1 MITTVLF
8 DMGGTLEDIWVDEE
22 SHTAAIATL
31 DRMLKSW
38 GMDPGIGLAELRK
51 AVEAGWKR
59 YDTVR
64 TAGDVEL
71 KPTQIWGDYILTDFD
86 FPREAL
92 LPRCEEI
99 AHMWEVTYFH
109 RRLRPRVREMLG
121 ELKKM
126 GLKLGVISNT
136 AALYQ
141 VFDSLEEY
149 GIRDFFQD
157 VTLSSVTGFRKPC
170 RDIFTVSLR
179 QMRSKPEEC
188 VYVGDTVSRDVIGSK
203 RAGFAAAVQIGSKL
217 TKEKDQALDQALA
230 PDVVIEDIYDVARV
244 VREMAEAGPL
254 SPRFI
259 PAR

>member
-1 MITTVLF
+1 MIRGILF
-8 DMGGTLEDIWVDEE
+8 DLGGTLHTGSIPPGRDVWFAQRLLTRLSDYGIDLPVTPEELAAKLPVNSEIYKHESEQTLRELPPAEIWNDYYLREY
-22 SHTAAIATL
+22 
-31 DRMLKSW
+31 
-38 GMDPGIGLAELRK
+38 GIGRERLAPIAEELSFL
-51 AVEAGWKR
+51 
-59 YDTVR
+59 YDY
-64 TAGDVEL
+64 E
-71 KPTQIWGDYILTDFD
+71 
-86 FPREAL
+86 
-92 LPRCEEI
+92 
-99 AHMWEVTYFH
+99 
-109 RRLRPRVREMLG
+109 RPRVMRRPHLHETMETLRG
-121 ELKKM
+121 M

>member
-8 DMGGTLEDIWVDEE
+8 DMGGTLEDIWVDEA
-22 SHTAAIATL
+22 SRTASIAEL
-31 DRMLKSW
+31 DRMLRGW
-38 GMDPGIGLAELRK
+38 GMDPGLSPQALRTS
-51 AVEAGWKR
+51 VENGWKR
-59 YDTVR
+59 YDKVR
-64 TAGDVEL
+64 SSGDVEL
-71 KPTQIWGDYILTDFD
+71 KPTQIWADYILTDFD
-86 FPREAL
+86 FPREQL

-109 RRLRPRVREMLG
+109 RVLRPRVPEMLT
-121 ELKKM
+121 ELKDM

-149 GIRDFFQD
+149 GIRGFFQD

-179 QMRSKPEEC
+179 QMRSRPEEC

-203 RAGFAAAVQIGSKL
+203 QAGFAAAIQICSRL
-217 TKEKDQALDQALA
+217 TREKDLKLEKA
-230 PDVVIEDIYDVARV
+230 PEADYMIEDIFDTARV
-244 VREMAEAGPL
+244 VREL
-254 SPRFI
+254 LKKTV
-259 PAR
+259 

>member
-22 SHTAAIATL
+22 SHAAAIAAL

-38 GMDPGIGLAELRK
+38 GLDPCLRLGVLR
-51 AVEAGWKR
+51 ASVAAGWKR
-59 YDTVR
+59 YDAVR
-64 TAGDVEL
+64 GAGDVEL

-86 FPREAL
+86 FPREIL
-92 LPRCEEI
+92 LPHCEEI

-109 RRLRPRVREMLG
+109 RRLRPRAAEMLG
-121 ELKKM
+121 ELKEM

-149 GIRDFFQD
+149 GIRDFFRD
-157 VTLSSVTGFRKPC
+157 VTLSSVTGFRKPS

-179 QMRSKPEEC
+179 QMRSLPSEC

-203 RAGFAAAVQIGSKL
+203 RAGFAAAIQIGSQL

-230 PDVVIEDIYDVARV
+230 PDAAIQDIYDVARV
-244 VREMAEAGPL
+244 VREMIGRGA
-254 SPRFI
+254 
-259 PAR
+259 

>member
-22 SHTAAIATL
+22 SHGAAIAEL

-38 GMDPGIGLAELRK
+38 GMDPGLALPELRK

-59 YDTVR
+59 YDKVR
-64 TAGDVEL
+64 GAENVEL

-86 FPREAL
+86 FPRDAL
-92 LPRCEEI
+92 LPHCEEI

-109 RRLRPRVREMLG
+109 RKLRPRVKEMLE

-141 VFDSLEEY
+141 VFDTLEEY
-149 GIRDFFQD
+149 GIRDYFRD

-179 QMRSKPEEC
+179 QVQSRPEEC

-203 RAGFAAAVQIGSKL
+203 KAGFAAAIQIGSQL

-244 VREMAEAGPL
+244 VRGMIQRAE
-254 SPRFI
+254 R
-259 PAR
+259 

>member
-22 SHTAAIATL
+22 SHAAAIAAL
-31 DRMLKSW
+31 DRMLKGW
-38 GMDPGIGLAELRK
+38 GMDPGLPLPELKK

-59 YDTVR
+59 YDAVR
-64 TAGDVEL
+64 SAGDVEL

-86 FPREAL
+86 FPRETL
-92 LPRCEEI
+92 LPHCEEI
-99 AHMWEVTYFH
+99 AHMWEVTFFH
-109 RRLRPRVREMLG
+109 RRLRPKVAEMLG
-121 ELKKM
+121 ELKAM

-141 VFDSLEEY
+141 VFDTLEEY

-170 RDIFTVSLR
+170 RDIFTVALR
-179 QMRSKPEEC
+179 QVRSAPEEC

-203 RAGFAAAVQIGSKL
+203 KAGFAAAIQIGSRL
-217 TKEKDQALDQALA
+217 TKEKDQALEKALA
-230 PDVVIEDIYDVARV
+230 PDVVIEEIYDVARV
-244 VREMAEAGPL
+244 VREMIRRVG
-254 SPRFI
+254 
-259 PAR
+259 

>member
-8 DMGGTLEDIWVDEE
+8 DMGGTLEDIWVDEA
-22 SHTAAIATL
+22 SRTASIAEL

-38 GMDPGIGLAELRK
+38 GMDPGLSPEALR
-51 AVEAGWKR
+51 ASVEKGWKR
-59 YDTVR
+59 YDVVR

-71 KPTQIWGDYILTDFD
+71 KPTQIWADYILTDFD
-86 FPREAL
+86 FPREQL

-109 RRLRPRVREMLG
+109 RVLRPRVPEMLT
-121 ELKKM
+121 ELKDM
-126 GLKLGVISNT
+126 GLKLGVISNP

-149 GIRDFFQD
+149 GIRGFFQD

-179 QMRSKPEEC
+179 QMRSRPEEC

-203 RAGFAAAVQIGSKL
+203 QAGFAAAIQICSRL
-217 TKEKDQALDQALA
+217 TREKDLKLEKA
-230 PDVVIEDIYDVARV
+230 PEADYMIEDIFDTARV
-244 VREMAEAGPL
+244 VREL
-254 SPRFI
+254 LKKTV
-259 PAR
+259 

>member
-22 SHTAAIATL
+22 SHGEAIAQL

-38 GMDPGIGLAELRK
+38 GMDPGLALPELRK
-51 AVEAGWKR
+51 SVEAGWKR
-59 YDTVR
+59 YDKVR
-64 TAGDVEL
+64 GAENVEL

-109 RRLRPRVREMLG
+109 RKLRPRVREMLE

-203 RAGFAAAVQIGSKL
+203 VAGFAVAVQISSKL

-244 VREMAEAGPL
+244 VREITEAGPL

-259 PAR
+259 PTR